1 MGGVGM
7 SANGRRGLG
16 SSLRSLEKVGLVTLV
31 SEAFL
36 YTDYR
41 VLLFWFRKT
50 RGRSESRGR
59 LFRVV
64 EGE

>member
-16 SSLRSLEKVGLVTLV
+16 SSLRSLEKVRLVTLV
-31 SEAFL
+31 LEGCP

-41 VLLFWFRKT
+41 ALLFCVQKNALLLRKPRRT
-50 RGRSESRGR
+50 S
-59 LFRVV
+59 LHC
-64 EGE
+64 